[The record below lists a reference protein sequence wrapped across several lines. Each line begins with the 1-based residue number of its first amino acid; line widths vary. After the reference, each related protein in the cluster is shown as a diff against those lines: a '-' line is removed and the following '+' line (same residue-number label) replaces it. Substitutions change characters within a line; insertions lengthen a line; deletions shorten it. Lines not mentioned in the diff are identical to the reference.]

1 MSTIVP
7 MGRPT
12 VQTEE
17 PFLVAR
23 VQALGGPQGAPAAFI
38 RLEQRMESLRGSKM
52 YGLLYPGE
60 PPAYYACLRLDDDQ
74 SDDLGFD
81 QAEVPGGRYGR
92 RLVRDW
98 ENRLSELPGLF
109 DQLQAELVEAGFL
122 VDVTRP
128 CLEFYRRSNELLIMV
143 PVLPG

>member
-1 MSTIVP
+1 

-17 PFLVAR
+17 PFRVAR
-23 VQALGGPQGAPAAFI
+23 VQALGGPKGAPEAFS
-38 RLEQRMESLRGSKM
+38 RLEERMESLRGSKM

-60 PPAYYACLRLDDDQ
+60 PPAYYACLRLDGDQ
-74 SDDLGFD
+74 SDDSGFD
-81 QAEVPGGRYGR
+81 HAAVPGGCYGR

-98 ENRLSELPGLF
+98 ENKLSELPGIF
-109 DQLQAELVEAGFL
+109 DQLQADLVEAGFL

-128 CLEFYRRSNELLIMV
+128 SLEFYRRSNELLIMV